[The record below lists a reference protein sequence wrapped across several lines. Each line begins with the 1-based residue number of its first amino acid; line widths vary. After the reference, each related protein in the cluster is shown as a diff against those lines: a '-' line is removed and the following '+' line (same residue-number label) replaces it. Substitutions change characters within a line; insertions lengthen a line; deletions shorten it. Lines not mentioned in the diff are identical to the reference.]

1 MIAMRPLRRLVY
13 WLRFRSRQNE
23 LREELEPH
31 RELLEEDLRRRG
43 LGPEAARAAARR
55 AMGNETLMREEAR
68 GV

>member
-55 AMGNETLMREEAR
+55 AM
-68 GV
+68 